1 MNRNYLL
8 TFCVI
13 LGFGMTASLLLN
25 AQSQEPMKTEDAIP
39 NQPEKP
45 VTMTEAEWKQKLT
58 PEQYRIARLSWTES
72 PNGEIYKQF
81 KKQGAGTYYCVGCNA
96 ELFSSDEK
104 FDSHCGWPSFYDPS
118 NAKNV
123 KSIPDPD
130 GRRVEVK
137 CNVCDAHLGHVF
149 RGEGFDTPTDQRY
162 CINGTVLKYVSDED
176 VAKKK
181 LEDAA
186 KEMKKSTEEEVQPD
200 AQEKSE

>member
-1 MNRNYLL
+1 
-8 TFCVI
+8 
-13 LGFGMTASLLLN
+13 
-25 AQSQEPMKTEDAIP
+25 
-39 NQPEKP
+39 
-45 VTMTEAEWKQKLT
+45 MTEAEWKQKLT